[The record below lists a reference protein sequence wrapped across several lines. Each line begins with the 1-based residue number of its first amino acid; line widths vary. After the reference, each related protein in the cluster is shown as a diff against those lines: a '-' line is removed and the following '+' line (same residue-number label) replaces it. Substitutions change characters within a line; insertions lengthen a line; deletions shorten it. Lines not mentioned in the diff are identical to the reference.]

1 MTYIFIM
8 FIWVNNAAVPTW
20 AYFDSEA
27 CWADAKI
34 MRAENYRVECRTATL
49 ASPIMGLAPATPLR
63 PRARRGYPGTPGIT
77 TSRTVSRSVP
87 IATIQAVPFA
97 PTAVRVHVPDGEA

>member
-49 ASPIMGLAPATPLR
+49 ASPIMGLAPATPRYRRCRSR
-63 PRARRGYPGTPGIT
+63 PPLSGSTCQTARRKAQW
-77 TSRTVSRSVP
+77 R
-87 IATIQAVPFA
+87 QCC
-97 PTAVRVHVPDGEA
+97 